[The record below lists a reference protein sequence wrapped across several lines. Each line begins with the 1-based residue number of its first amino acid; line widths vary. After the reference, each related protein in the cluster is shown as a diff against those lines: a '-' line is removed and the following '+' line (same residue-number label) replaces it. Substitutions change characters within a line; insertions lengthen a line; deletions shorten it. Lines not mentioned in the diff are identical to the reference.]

1 MTLPASPTP
10 ARSVPRF
17 LVPTL
22 RSLRVPLAL
31 AALLAGLAGC
41 AGGDPTASGP
51 LPGEGDDAGR
61 TVLYR
66 DTWGVAHLY
75 APTVEG
81 GMYAMGWGQAQDRP
95 EQLLLNFLMAI
106 GELSTYAGEDGV
118 QVDLRSRMFDHYG
131 AGKRGLPGLR
141 AELRSHLD
149 AFVAGINSFYR
160 EHPEDVPEWWG
171 DREVDA
177 AMVLAFGRLFL
188 YNWSIDEAYE
198 DLERGGVDPGFERT
212 SRGSNQ
218 FAVAPSRSASGHALL
233 AIDPHLSW
241 TGPSRFWE
249 FRVHAGE
256 WEGSGVTLPGSPY
269 IGLGHTR
276 HLAWAMTT
284 GGPDTADV
292 YRLELDPTRTK
303 YRYDGEWLDLEAREV
318 TLQVRDGEAQT
329 HTLWSSHH
337 GPLIAI
343 RDGKGYAAAVSYGDM
358 VTLEAWYQ
366 LNFGRDY
373 TGAVRALDT
382 LSVFPQNVMVADT
395 SGNIYYQRTGRVPVR
410 PEGFDFA
417 LPVDGSTSESEW
429 QGVHPSSDHLQVLNP
444 PQGYMQNCNIP
455 PDAMMQGSPFRIEDH
470 PDYLFSGPG
479 YGPARSGWTSQ
490 RGARAVE
497 LLAADDSVTVEE
509 AMAYINDVEPY
520 GAERWIEALRAAH
533 ERHGPDQTDGVQA
546 DERYASALEALLA
559 WDGRLARDSR
569 GALLFDSWKRA
580 LREALGGDGFAALQ
594 EGIDDL
600 WAIVEGR
607 EEKPI
612 EVDEA
617 EQRAL
622 VAAVAAAAADVEA
635 DFGSLDA
642 VYGDRYRV
650 GRDDD
655 SWPAGGGG
663 GGQVG
668 LTTLRNMSWTDERD
682 DHTRRGRSGQT
693 STQVVE
699 LSDPPKSWM
708 YIPLGN
714 SDRAESPHYDD
725 QAEKAF
731 SPRQLKPTWW
741 LPQDLAQHVE
751 SRTVLEGAPG
761 AAMAVEGAAGA
772 SGQ

>member
-1 MTLPASPTP
+1 MKLSTRLPIL
-10 ARSVPRF
+10 
-17 LVPTL
+17 LV
-22 RSLRVPLAL
+22 LAVLL
-31 AALLAGLAGC
+31 AAVACKSADP
-41 AGGDPTASGP
+41 AADGD
-51 LPGEGDDAGR
+51 LPGQGDDAGR

-75 APTVEG
+75 APTIEG
-81 GMYAMGWGQAQDRP
+81 GMYAMGWGQAEDRP

-106 GELSTYAGEDGV
+106 GEFSTYAGEEGV

-131 AGKRGLPGLR
+131 AGQRGLPDLR

-149 AFVAGINSFYR
+149 AFVAGINDFYAA
-160 EHPEDVPEWWG
+160 HPEDVPEWWG
-171 DREVDA
+171 NREVDA

-198 DLERGGVDPGFERT
+198 DLVRGGVDPGFERT
-212 SRGSNQ
+212 ARGSNQ

-256 WEGSGVTLPGSPY
+256 WEGSGVTLPGAPY

-292 YRLELDPTRTK
+292 YRLALDPAGTK
-303 YRYDGEWLDLEAREV
+303 YRYDGEWRDLERTEV
-318 TLQVRDGEAQT
+318 TIEVRGNEPQV

-343 RDGKGYAAAVSYGDM
+343 RDGAGYAAAVSYGDM

-373 TGAVRALDT
+373 TGVVRALDT
-382 LSVFPQNVMVADT
+382 LSVFPQNVMAADT
-395 SGNIYYQRTGRVPVR
+395 SGNIYYQRAGRVPVR
-410 PEGFDFA
+410 PEGFDWSV
-417 LPVDGSTSESEW
+417 PVDGSSSDSEW

-455 PDAMMQGSPFRIEDH
+455 PDAMMQASPFRPEDH

-497 LLAADDSVTVEE
+497 LLAADDSVTVDE

-520 GAERWIEALRAAH
+520 GADRWIAALREAHQAHGSEMTDPRYAGVAEALF
-533 ERHGPDQTDGVQA
+533 G
-546 DERYASALEALLA
+546 
-559 WDGRLARDSR
+559 WDGRLAADSN

-580 LREALGGDGFAALQ
+580 LWEQLGREAFGELQAAIEDHWAVVEARAESPLAVDGDQ
-594 EGIDDL
+594 
-600 WAIVEGR
+600 
-607 EEKPI
+607 
-612 EVDEA
+612 
-617 EQRAL
+617 QRAL
-622 VAAVAAAAADVEA
+622 VAAVVAAAADVES

-650 GRDDD
+650 GRDED
-655 SWPAGGGG
+655 SWPLGGGG

-668 LTTLRNMSWTDERD
+668 LTTLRSLSWTDEGD
-682 DHTRRGRSGQT
+682 DHTRRGRGGQT

-699 LSDPPKSWM
+699 LSDPPRSWM
-708 YIPLGN
+708 YIPLGQ
-714 SDRAESPHYDD
+714 SDRPDSPHYDD

-741 LPQDLAQHVE
+741 LPEELAGHVE
-751 SRTVLEGAPG
+751 SRTVLEEAPAGG
-761 AAMAVEGAAGA
+761 AAPTT
-772 SGQ
+772 SGS

>member
-1 MTLPASPTP
+1 MTFPARPTQ
-10 ARSVPRF
+10 ARSVRN
-17 LVPTL
+17 
-22 RSLRVPLAL
+22 RSLLLSLAL
-31 AALLAGLAGC
+31 PVVLGAFAGC
-41 AGGDPTASGP
+41 GGADQAVDVA
-51 LPGEGDDAGR
+51 LPGNGDDAGR

-81 GMYAMGWGQAQDRP
+81 GMYAMGYGQAQDRP
-95 EQLLLNFLMAI
+95 EQLLLNFVMAI
-106 GELSTYAGEDGV
+106 GEFSTYAGEDGV

-149 AFVAGINSFYR
+149 AFVAGINAFYR

-171 DREVDA
+171 DREIDA

-198 DLERGGVDPGFERT
+198 DLERGGVDAGFEST

-218 FAVAPSRSASGHALL
+218 FVVAPSRSATGNAIL

-292 YRLELDPTRTK
+292 FRLELDPTGTR
-303 YRYDGEWLDLEAREV
+303 YRYDGEWRDLERREV
-318 TLQVRDGEAQT
+318 TLQVGDGQAQT

-343 RDGKGYAAAVSYGDM
+343 RDGKGYAAAISYGDM

-410 PEGFDFA
+410 PEGFDYSV
-417 LPVDGSTSESEW
+417 PVDGSTSDSEW

-444 PQGYMQNCNIP
+444 PQGYMQNCNIA
-455 PDAMMQGSPFRIEDH
+455 PDAMMQGSPFRLEEH

-520 GAERWIEALRAAH
+520 GADRWIDALRAAH
-533 ERHGPDQTDGVQA
+533 EQHGGEQT
-546 DERYASALEALLA
+546 DERYAPAVEALLS
-559 WDGRLARDSR
+559 WDGRLARDSP
-569 GALLFDSWKRA
+569 GALFFDSWKRA
-580 LREALGGDGFAALQ
+580 LRDQTGPEGFGALREA
-594 EGIDDL
+594 IDDL

-607 EEKPI
+607 EEKPV
-612 EVDEA
+612 ELDH
-617 EQRAL
+617 EQHRAL
-622 VAAVAAAAADVEA
+622 AAAVVAAAADIEE

-668 LTTLRNMSWTDERD
+668 LTTLRNVSWTDERD
-682 DHTRRGRSGQT
+682 DRTRRGRSGQT

-699 LSDPPKSWM
+699 LSDPPRSWM

-714 SDRAESPHYDD
+714 SDRPDSPHYDD

-741 LPQDLAQHVE
+741 LPQDLAQHLE

-761 AAMAVEGAAGA
+761 AATAGEDAAGA

>member
-1 MTLPASPTP
+1 MTVTP
-10 ARSVPRF
+10 RQALGLLAIP
-17 LVPTL
+17 LV
-22 RSLRVPLAL
+22 L
-31 AALLAGLAGC
+31 AAC
-41 AGGDPTASGP
+41 AAGDPTTDSD
-51 LPGEGDDAGR
+51 LPGRGEDAGR

-81 GMYAMGWGQAQDRP
+81 GMYAMGWGQAEDRP

-106 GELSTYAGEDGV
+106 GEFSTYAGEDGV

-131 AGKRGLPGLR
+131 AGQRGLPGLR

-149 AFVAGINSFYR
+149 AFVAGINDFY
-160 EHPEDVPEWWG
+160 EAHPEDVPEWWG
-171 DREVDA
+171 EREVDA

-198 DLERGGVDPGFERT
+198 DLERGGVDAGFERT
-212 SRGSNQ
+212 ARGSNQ
-218 FAVAPSRSASGHALL
+218 FAIAPSRSASGHALL

-292 YRLELDPTRTK
+292 YRLELDPAGAR
-303 YRYDGEWLDLEAREV
+303 YRYDGEWRDLESTEV
-318 TLQVRDGEAQT
+318 TIEVRGGEPQT
-329 HTLWSSHH
+329 HTLRASHH

-373 TGAVRALDT
+373 TGVVRALDT
-382 LSVFPQNVMVADT
+382 LSVFPQNVMAADT

-410 PEGFDFA
+410 AEGFDWSV
-417 LPVDGSTSESEW
+417 PVDGSISESEW
-429 QGVHPSSDHLQVLNP
+429 EGVHPSSDHLQVLNP

-455 PDAMMQGSPFRIEDH
+455 PDAMMQDSPFRLDEH
-470 PDYLFSGPG
+470 VDYLFSGPG

-509 AMAYINDVEPY
+509 AMAYINDVHPY
-520 GAERWIEALRAAH
+520 GSERWIAALRDAH
-533 ERHGPDQTDGVQA
+533 EQLGPDPEDEQTDPRDAGVV
-546 DERYASALEALLA
+546 EALLD
-559 WDGRLARDSR
+559 WDGRLARDSP

-580 LREALGGDGFAALQ
+580 LREQLGADAYAELQ
-594 EGIDDL
+594 GGIDDL
-600 WAIVEGR
+600 RASVEAR
-607 EEKPI
+607 APKDI
-612 EVDEA
+612 EIDDD
-617 EQRAL
+617 QRRAL
-622 VAAVAAAAADVEA
+622 VAAVVAAAADVEA

-642 VYGDRYRV
+642 VYGDRYRA
-650 GRDDD
+650 GRGEE
-655 SWPAGGGG
+655 SWPVGGGG

-682 DHTRRGRSGQT
+682 DHTRWGRGGQT
-693 STQVVE
+693 STQIVE
-699 LSDPPKSWM
+699 LSEPPRSWM

-714 SDRAESPHYDD
+714 SDRPDSPHYDD
-725 QAEKAF
+725 QAEKTF

-741 LPQDLAQHVE
+741 LPEALAEHVE
-751 SRTVLEGAPG
+751 SRAVLEGAPG
-761 AAMAVEGAAGA
+761 SGAAAASA
-772 SGQ
+772 SGS